1 MNLEEIKR
9 ISIKEYLAA
18 LGLQPTRRT
27 SGGYMY
33 LSPLRGEAEASFKVD
48 ENKNR
53 WYDHGTREW
62 GTIIGLVMALER
74 CSAKEAIEKLK
85 TGNMP
90 MWTPPASPTQRAGLE
105 VMDVRELKHDAL
117 IRYIEGRGIPMK
129 LAALYC
135 KQVHYRV
142 GTGEYF
148 AVGFQNDA
156 GGWELRNAKYKNGSS
171 PKTITTIDTR
181 SDEVI
186 VFEGFFDFLSF
197 LSLKKLSAPPA
208 DVIVL
213 NSVNNLQEAVES
225 LRRHRSIKLFLDNDD
240 AGRRTTAEV
249 IRLVPD
255 AAVEDCAPGWA
266 PYNDLNDYLKAKRG
280 L

>member
-18 LGLQPTRRT
+18 LGLQPARRT

-33 LSPLRGEAEASFKVD
+33 LSPLRSETEESFKVD

-74 CSAKEAIEKLK
+74 CSAKEAIERLK

-90 MWTPPASPTQRAGLE
+90 MWTPPASPPQCVGLE
-105 VMDVRELKHDAL
+105 VTDVRELKYDVL
-117 IRYIEGRGIPMK
+117 IRYVEGRGISAK
-129 LAALYC
+129 LAAMYC
-135 KQVHYRV
+135 KQVHYQV
-142 GTGEYF
+142 YNGKYF

-156 GGWELRNAKYKNGSS
+156 GAWELRNAKYKNGSS
-171 PKTITTIDTR
+171 PKTITTINTG
-181 SDEVI
+181 SDEVL
-186 VFEGFFDFLSF
+186 VFEGFFDFLAF
-197 LSLKKLSAPPA
+197 LSLKKLLTPPA
-208 DVIVL
+208 DVVVL
-213 NSVNNLQEAVES
+213 NSVNNLQEAVEFI
-225 LRRHRSIKLFLDNDD
+225 RRHRSVKLFLDNDD

-249 IRLVPD
+249 IRLIPD
-255 AAVEDCAPGWA
+255 VVVRDCAPGWA
-266 PYNDLNDYLKAKRG
+266 PHNDLNDYLKAKRR